1 MLNNYVLSLIIG
13 GRKSPM
19 GNFRT
24 TCLVIMALSVE
35 CAASASEPASLNLA
49 VAANFTRPMWEI
61 CRVFTEQ
68 TGIILK
74 PVYSSTGKLYAQIKY
89 GAPFDLFL
97 AADSRRPGT
106 LFKDGLAYKP
116 AIYALGRTVLW
127 TADRTLCSKT
137 SWQDVITDMKLQKIS
152 VPSPETAPYGEAA
165 ANALKK
171 TKLWEGVASRL
182 IFAQSVSQSF
192 QYAQMKGADAAFTAL
207 SCATCAD
214 GKNGCYW
221 KIPDAQPI
229 VQEACILTRT
239 KKLAAAKEFLNFLTS
254 SAIKPILKKYGYR

>member
-1 MLNNYVLSLIIG
+1 
-13 GRKSPM
+13 M
-19 GNFRT
+19 GNFKT
-24 TCLVIMALSVE
+24 ACLVIMALSVE
-35 CAASASEPASLNLA
+35 CTASASEPANLNLA

-89 GAPFDLFL
+89 GAPFDLFI
-97 AADSRRPGT
+97 AADRKRPDI
-106 LFKDGLAYKP
+106 LFDQGLAHKP
-116 AIYALGRTVLW
+116 VVYARGQTVLW
-127 TADRTLCSKT
+127 TANRKLCSKA
-137 SWQDVITDMKLQKIS
+137 SWKAVITDMKLQKIS
-152 VPSPETAPYGEAA
+152 IPSPETAPYGEAA

-192 QYAQMKGADAAFTAL
+192 QYAQMRGADAGFTAL
-207 SCATCAD
+207 SCATCVD
-214 GKNGCYW
+214 GKKGCYW
-221 KIPDAQPI
+221 KMPEAQLI

-239 KKLAAAKEFLNFLTS
+239 KKLAVAKKFLDFLTS
-254 SAIKPILKKYGYR
+254 SATKPILEKYGYR